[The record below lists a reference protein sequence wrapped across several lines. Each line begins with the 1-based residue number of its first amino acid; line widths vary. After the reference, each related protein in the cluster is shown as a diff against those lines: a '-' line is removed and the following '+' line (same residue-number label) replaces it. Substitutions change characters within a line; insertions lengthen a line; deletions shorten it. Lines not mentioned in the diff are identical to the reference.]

1 MQIRHIY
8 YAGVLALAACG
19 GGGGGGGDSGE
30 GAGNPTPTS
39 STNFVVSRDVRLLGT
54 FDHDYQ
60 DRKTIT
66 GISAAIDASVLSPDT
81 STSLSQYT
89 LDNGANQR
97 VINTSAIKS
106 GGLFNL
112 TGGTSLVN
120 IGGTQWN
127 YSRFGYWTDQTLNSN
142 GKDTQFVIRY
152 MPFFRANTDKSPAI
166 TTANY
171 QTSGLSVGNFVMD
184 DFTFGPLSCVIG
196 VKFTKGTDDKQTAEI
211 SLSAC
216 NLNDT
221 SSKSPF
227 KSSDGTLLAQKTS
240 NTSQVT
246 ASLGTSPLHIVYLD
260 DDNKEYDLKPTNYK
274 VSYALAGPNAEEMVG
289 SIYLNGTFKNG
300 TTDTP
305 FHINMAFG
313 AKK

>member
-19 GGGGGGGDSGE
+19 GGGGGDSGE

-39 STNFVVSRDVRLLGT
+39 SPNFVVSRDVRLITTVDYDPKDPGNTTT
-54 FDHDYQ
+54 F
-60 DRKTIT
+60 T
-66 GISAAIDASVLSPDT
+66 AAKDTSVLPQDS

-89 LDNGANQR
+89 LDNGVNQR
-97 VINTSAIKS
+97 VINTSGIKS

-112 TGGTSLVN
+112 TVGTSLVN

-127 YSRFGYWTDQTLNSN
+127 YSRFGYLLDMTSSMIGQNKRD
-142 GKDTQFVIRY
+142 VMRH

-184 DFTFGPLSCVIG
+184 DFAYGPLSCVIG

-240 NTSQVT
+240 NTSEAT
-246 ASLGTSPLHIVYLD
+246 TSLGTSPLHIVYLD